1 MERIL
6 DRSLDEI
13 LADRKQNNRGGNRGN
28 RGGNSSN
35 SRDGRLRR
43 RDNNNNNNNDNR
55 SDYPRDGV
63 RKSFRDE
70 APRNLDTYFDPSA
83 LVKTQAGKL
92 TDSAANG
99 FMTDMRIM
107 GAADLLR
114 EDETRTST
122 LGMAGYH
129 GVFYFHVRDSRGSKI
144 RVDNIHYELTQEE
157 LEGLFSSIGPLVK
170 LEMKYDRAGRSEG
183 TAFVTYQS
191 SHDAAQAIKEFDGA
205 NAAGQP
211 IRLAMMPTGPR
222 RNPFDTAINPR
233 PLAER
238 ITVPSGR
245 SRSLSPHRQS
255 DEEAARKG
263 IDRYRPGASRS
274 RSPMPPR
281 RREGGGGGRRQGG
294 GGRRERG
301 GGKRDD
307 GGRGGGEK
315 SERRPKKTQEELDA
329 EMEDYFGGGGAQQ
342 NDAAPAANGAAAQ
355 QQTDGDIDMIE

>member
-35 SRDGRLRR
+35 SRDGRPRR
-43 RDNNNNNNNDNR
+43 RDNNNNNDNR

-70 APRNLDTYFDPSA
+70 APRNLDTEWVHDRYEDHGSRRSA
-83 LVKTQAGKL
+83 PRRRNSNEYSG
-92 TDSAANG
+92 
-99 FMTDMRIM
+99 
-107 GAADLLR
+107 
-114 EDETRTST
+114 
-122 LGMAGYH
+122 
-129 GVFYFHVRDSRGSKI
+129 DSRGSKI

-211 IRLAMMPTGPR
+211 IRLTMMPTGPR

-301 GGKRDD
+301 GGRRDD

-342 NDAAPAANGAAAQ
+342 NDPASAANGAAAQ